1 MRITSRRGT
10 IVFFLCLGIGLVA
23 LAIALNVGWIILNWR
38 EGVLLVFGIIFFALI
53 IAGMVVNTIFLV
65 RELRHSEQHDSFI
78 NAVTHELKTPVA
90 SIRLHLETLQRRE
103 LPETQ
108 KQDFYRLM
116 LSDTDRLTDTVE
128 QVLRAGRA
136 GDKKTGREKAEGDF
150 AQLVRDCMDATRNR
164 HHLQP
169 EALRYE
175 EASSNGSGL
184 RVRGSA
190 EDLRTAVFNVL
201 DNAIKYSGE
210 TVDVRV
216 LLDAP
221 DEAHLAQGLRFNLE
235 AEGYAAEVVG
245 DGEGATDLLLT
256 KKEGFDVVV
265 LDIMLPGKD
274 GFRVVSELRAARNY
288 VPVLMLTARGRPED
302 VLKGFASGAD
312 DYLAKPFD
320 LSILLARLQG
330 LLRRSEWMKRQPADG
345 AGEGE
350 SNSSGDFGT
359 FSFAGRTIDFGELE
373 LRSDNS

>member
-23 LAIALNVGWIILNWR
+23 LAVALNVGWIILNWR
-38 EGVLLVFGIIFFALI
+38 EGVLLFFGIVFFALI

-65 RELRHSEQHDSFI
+65 RELRRSEQHDSFI

-90 SIRLHLETLQRRE
+90 SIRLHLETLQRRD

-116 LSDTDRLTDTVE
+116 LSDTDRLTETVE

-136 GDKKTGREKAEGDF
+136 GDKKAGRDKSEIDF

-175 EASSNGSGL
+175 EGLDSGNGL

-201 DNAIKYSGE
+201 DNAIKYSGDS
-210 TVDVRV
+210 VDVRV
-216 LLDAP
+216 MLEAP
-221 DEAHLAQGLRFNLE
+221 DEDRIVLRVQDQGVGIPPDDLKAIFKRFYRVTHRSLAHVKGTGLGLFIVKAIAQKHGGKVF
-235 AEGYAAEVVG
+235 AQS
-245 DGEGATDLLLT
+245 DGEGL
-256 KKEGFDVVV
+256 
-265 LDIMLPGKD
+265 
-274 GFRVVSELRAARNY
+274 
-288 VPVLMLTARGRPED
+288 
-302 VLKGFASGAD
+302 
-312 DYLAKPFD
+312 
-320 LSILLARLQG
+320 
-330 LLRRSEWMKRQPADG
+330 
-345 AGEGE
+345 
-350 SNSSGDFGT
+350 GT
-359 FSFAGRTIDFGELE
+359 TIVLE
-373 LRSDNS
+373 LPRLAA